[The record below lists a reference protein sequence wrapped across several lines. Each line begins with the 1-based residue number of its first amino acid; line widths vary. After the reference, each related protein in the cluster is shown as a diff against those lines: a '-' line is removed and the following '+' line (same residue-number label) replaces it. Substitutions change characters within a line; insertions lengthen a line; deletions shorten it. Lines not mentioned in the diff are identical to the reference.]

1 SVEIYST
8 ALTEAV
14 GMLGARITP
23 TMRFADIK
31 IENFDAIVFIGGSGA
46 SQYWDDPFA
55 HKLAKDAVAFNKVLG
70 AICIAPVTL
79 AKAGVLKSKRATVW
93 SEEADMLKLSGA
105 VYSGNPVERD
115 GKIITAAGPFAASE
129 FAEALVAALQ

>member
-1 SVEIYST
+1 MKKAVLIIAPTNFRDEELLVPAKVLQQNNVSVEIAST

-46 SQYWDDPFA
+46 S
-55 HKLAKDAVAFNKVLG
+55 
-70 AICIAPVTL
+70 
-79 AKAGVLKSKRATVW
+79 
-93 SEEADMLKLSGA
+93 
-105 VYSGNPVERD
+105 
-115 GKIITAAGPFAASE
+115 
-129 FAEALVAALQ
+129 